1 MGGKADK
8 GMIGIYRFYQDGEL
22 IGEFHNLLTTRGKR
36 AILAYLAQR
45 GVSIGRAM
53 SFGTGSTAPTVDDV
67 SLEFEFARSLITSIS
82 PDYINNR
89 IIFKTALIPSISGK
103 IYEVGLFSQMDSG
116 TLYGSRL
123 LISFDQA
130 SEPWSDAT
138 WNVTNQRI
146 GDDGLRVLAPNGDS
160 ASSKL
165 SNIFLDLGGYSLADS
180 LLIAGYANDANTDNV
195 KIQFMNTDSDY
206 YEWTLTGWDAGY
218 NVKSFSKSGATVVGS
233 PDWTTITAI
242 NIIVASDGGGD
253 AAIDFDGIRVED
265 RDYINPDY
273 YLISR
278 SVLDSPIEKKS
289 DSPLE
294 VEYTVEVNFS

>member
-1 MGGKADK
+1 MGGKTNES
-8 GMIGIYRFYQDGEL
+8 MIGTYRFYQDGEL
-22 IGEFHNLLTTRGKR
+22 IGESHNLLTTRGKR
-36 AILAYLAQR
+36 SILAYLAQR

-53 SFGTGSTAPTVDDV
+53 SFGTGSTAPAVDDV

-89 IIFKTALIPSISGK
+89 IIFKTALIPSLSGK

-116 TLYGSRL
+116 IVYGSRL

-130 SEPWSDAT
+130 SEQWTGGT
-138 WNVTNQRI
+138 WESTNQRI
-146 GDDGLRVLAPNGDS
+146 GIDGLHISTPSGTP

-165 SNIFLDLGGYSLADS
+165 NNIFLDLGGYSLADS
-180 LLIAGYANDANTDNV
+180 LLLAGYVNDSNTDTV
-195 KIQFMNTDSDY
+195 KVQFMNSDTDY
-206 YEWTLTGWDAGY
+206 YEFTIGGWTAGY
-218 NVKSFSKSGATVVGS
+218 NVKSFSKSAATVVGN
-233 PDWTTITAI
+233 PDWTAITAI
-242 NIIVASDGGGD
+242 NIIVTPDTGVGTT
-253 AAIDFDGIRVED
+253 IDFDGMRVED

-278 SVLDSPIEKKS
+278 SVLSSPIEKKS